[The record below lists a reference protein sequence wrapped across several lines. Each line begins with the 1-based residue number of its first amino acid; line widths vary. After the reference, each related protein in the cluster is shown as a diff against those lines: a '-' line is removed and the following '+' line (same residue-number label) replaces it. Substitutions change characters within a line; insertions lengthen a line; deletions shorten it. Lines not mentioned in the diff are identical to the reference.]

1 MLNSHVDKEEV
12 RAANETSAKLAAQ
25 AGEPARVKKKKLT
38 KKGKGKSHHQ
48 RMAEAR
54 VAEKNHDEGGGSED
68 APGES

>member
-1 MLNSHVDKEEV
+1 MLYPLFRRRDGVNQ
-12 RAANETSAKLAAQ
+12 RNA
-25 AGEPARVKKKKLT
+25 

-54 VAEKNHDEGGGSED
+54 VAEKDNNEGGGSED

>member
-1 MLNSHVDKEEV
+1 MDELEV
-12 RAANETSAKLAAQ
+12 RATSATSAKLAAQ
-25 AGEPARVKKKKLT
+25 AGEPARVRKKKLT

-54 VAEKNHDEGGGSED
+54 MAEKDNNEGGGSED